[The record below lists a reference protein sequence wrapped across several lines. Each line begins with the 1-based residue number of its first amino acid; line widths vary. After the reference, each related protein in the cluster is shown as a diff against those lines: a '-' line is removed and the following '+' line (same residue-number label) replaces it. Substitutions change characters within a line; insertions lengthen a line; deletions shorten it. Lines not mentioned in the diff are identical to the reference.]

1 MVMLLLVLVGV
12 GVLRTMAMVARLVA
26 GEKDWKW

>member
-12 GVLRTMAMVARLVA
+12 GVLRTMVTVARLVA
-26 GEKDWKW
+26 GEKD